1 MHSKL
6 NGLAWIFFGI
16 LLVLVSAA
24 GGLDWIPIIDDIP
37 RGLWSLAALA
47 CGVWSLVL
55 VQRSDP

>member
-16 LLVLVSAA
+16 LLVLFSAA
-24 GGLDWIPIIDDIP
+24 GGQDWIPMIDDFP
-37 RGLWSLAALA
+37 SGLWSVAALA
-47 CGVWSLVL
+47 CGVWGLVL